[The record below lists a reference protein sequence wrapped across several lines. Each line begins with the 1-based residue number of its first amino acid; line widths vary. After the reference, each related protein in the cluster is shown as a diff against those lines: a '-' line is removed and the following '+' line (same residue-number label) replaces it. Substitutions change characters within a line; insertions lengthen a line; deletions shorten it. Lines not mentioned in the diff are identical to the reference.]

1 MQLLS
6 LEAKIKNMNQ
16 LSITTTQN
24 VNINFTAASVGA
36 RIVGQLLDI
45 MVLVSYTVVMYYIID
60 LSGLGESFQDMD
72 NWSAAAIMIFL
83 FSPVIFYTLLLESL
97 WDGQTIGKKV
107 MKMKVIKIDGYQAG
121 FGDYLI
127 RWLFRLIEVLIGNG
141 IIGLLAIIFNNRNQR
156 MGDMAAGTA
165 VISLKNNININHTI
179 IEDLNEDYVPTYP
192 LVIKLSDNDA
202 RIIKETF
209 EVAVKSRDY
218 ATLIKLR
225 EKIISVT
232 GIKNQSGNDQDFI
245 RTLMKDYNYYTQNM

>member
-1 MQLLS
+1 
-6 LEAKIKNMNQ
+6 MNQ

-36 RIVGQLLDI
+36 RIAGQLLDI
-45 MVLVSYTVVMYYIID
+45 MVLVSYSVVMYYIID
-60 LSGLGESFQDMD
+60 LSGLGKRFNDMD
-72 NWSAAAIMIFL
+72 NWSVVAIMILL
-83 FSPVIFYTLLLESL
+83 FFPVIFYTLLLESL
-97 WDGQTIGKKV
+97 WDGQTLGKKI

-179 IEDLNEDYVPTYP
+179 IEDLNDDYVPTYP

-209 EVAVKSRDY
+209 EVAVKNRDY

>member
-1 MQLLS
+1 
-6 LEAKIKNMNQ
+6 MNQ

-24 VNINFTAASVGA
+24 VTINFTAASVGA

-45 MVLVSYTVVMYYIID
+45 MVLVSYSVVLYYILD
-60 LSGLGESFQDMD
+60 LSGLGERFDDMD
-72 NWSAAAIMIFL
+72 NWSVVAIMILL

-141 IIGLLAIIFNNRNQR
+141 IIGLLAIIFNNKNQR
-156 MGDMAAGTA
+156 IGDMAAGTA

-179 IEDLNEDYVPTYP
+179 IEDLNDDYVPTYP